1 MLLLL
6 DSDFRLH
13 RHGVDVVGDAEGG
26 AGVPPVDAEA
36 HHSQPHVVLRHDA
49 AGSHRQPLRQGR
61 RRPRQHA
68 AGHHAHL
75 DHLPAQR
82 NDDTFTAVLVLS
94 IDELMS
100 FLVLVAQVLSTV
112 IILALGNPI
121 FLAVFLPIGAAYYF
135 IQVRV
140 AQKSMGS
147 S

>member
-1 MLLLL
+1 
-6 DSDFRLH
+6 
-13 RHGVDVVGDAEGG
+13 
-26 AGVPPVDAEA
+26 
-36 HHSQPHVVLRHDA
+36 
-49 AGSHRQPLRQGR
+49 
-61 RRPRQHA
+61 
-68 AGHHAHL
+68 
-75 DHLPAQR
+75 
-82 NDDTFTAVLVLS
+82 
-94 IDELMS
+94 MS

>member
-1 MLLLL
+1 M
-6 DSDFRLH
+6 
-13 RHGVDVVGDAEGG
+13 
-26 AGVPPVDAEA
+26 
-36 HHSQPHVVLRHDA
+36 
-49 AGSHRQPLRQGR
+49 
-61 RRPRQHA
+61 
-68 AGHHAHL
+68 
-75 DHLPAQR
+75 
-82 NDDTFTAVLVLS
+82 VLS